1 MEKLNFLDEVILD
14 DSEMLEICGGT
25 SDNISC
31 GSNCGNNCGS
41 NCGNDCGHNCGGSS
55 LEDKLTSNPQPIGF
69 SGILLAKR
77 QNSFIVHIS
86 CTTEMSQTQN
96 PLTP

>member
-41 NCGNDCGHNCGGSS
+41 NCEMIVGIIAEVAPLKIS
-55 LEDKLTSNPQPIGF
+55 LQSL
-69 SGILLAKR
+69 
-77 QNSFIVHIS
+77 V
-86 CTTEMSQTQN
+86 M
-96 PLTP
+96 

>member
-41 NCGNDCGHNCGGSS
+41 NCGNDCGHDCGGSPIK
-55 LEDKLTSNPQPIGF
+55 DKLTKPGDVNTSPEG
-69 SGILLAKR
+69 
-77 QNSFIVHIS
+77 
-86 CTTEMSQTQN
+86 
-96 PLTP
+96 

>member
-1 MEKLNFLDEVILD
+1 
-14 DSEMLEICGGT
+14 MLEICGGT

-55 LEDKLTSNPQPIGF
+55 LEDKLAKPGDVKTSPEG
-69 SGILLAKR
+69 
-77 QNSFIVHIS
+77 
-86 CTTEMSQTQN
+86 
-96 PLTP
+96 